1 MADSKKPNS
10 NDLLPEEIC
19 GEECHRHD
27 ANRREFGALMLGL
40 GLTAATSSLA
50 KAAAMAVTETDVTIK
65 TADGTCDAVIIH
77 PASGAHPG
85 VIVWPDAGGLRPI
98 FRDMGKRLAAEGYT
112 VLVPNPFYRAVKAPL
127 PADFPQ
133 DQRPK
138 LREGLAA
145 AGGAEGDAKAFIA
158 FLDGHASYRKGA
170 KIGVTGYCMGGPLTM
185 RTAAA
190 FPDRIGAAGSFH
202 GGGLVTDQPNSPHL
216 LAAKIKAKYAFCVA
230 DNDDQREPEAKNV
243 LREAFVKA
251 GNPADIEVYKGAN
264 HGWCVPSSQVYNHEQ
279 AERAWAKLVAL
290 FKTALV

>member
-1 MADSKKPNS
+1 MSNS

-40 GLTAATSSLA
+40 GLTAAAGSLA
-50 KAAAMAVTETDVTIK
+50 RAAGAAVTETDVTIK
-65 TADGTCDAVIIH
+65 TNDGTCDAVLTH
-77 PASGAHPG
+77 PATGAHPG

-98 FRDMGKRLAAEGYT
+98 YRDMAKRLAAEGFT
-112 VLVPNPFYRAVKAPL
+112 VLTPNPFYRAIKAPL
-127 PADFPQ
+127 PTDFPQ

-138 LREGLAA
+138 LREGLSAV
-145 AGGAEGDAKAFIA
+145 GGAEGDAKAFIA
-158 FLDGHASYRKGA
+158 FLDGQASYRKGA

-185 RTAAA
+185 RTAGA

-202 GGGLVTDQPNSPHL
+202 GGGLVTDQPTSPHL
-216 LAAKIKAKYAFCVA
+216 LVPRIKAKYLFAVA
-230 DNDDQREPEAKNV
+230 DNDDQKEPEAKNV
-243 LREAFVKA
+243 LREAFAKA
-251 GNPADIEVYKGAN
+251 GNPADIEVFKGAN
-264 HGWCVPSSQVYNHEQ
+264 HGWCVPTSQVYNHDQ